1 MPLAKP
7 ASPSGAGSA
16 IPESGEA
23 VVAGDSSLTLNVVLL
38 SKD

>member
-1 MPLAKP
+1 VVRAKP

-16 IPESGEA
+16 IGEDGAA
-23 VVAGDSSLTLNVVLL
+23 VVVGDSSLTLNVVLL